1 MIISKELR
9 GMKMEKES
17 GAQKAMH
24 GLRRDAAGFVWPWRL
39 FEIGGRFADGLQ
51 MIGKASKVSSWDF
64 CQTQKLYIYIH

>member
-24 GLRRDAAGFVWPWRL
+24 GLCRDAVGFAWPWRL
-39 FEIGGRFADGLQ
+39 FEIGGRFADDWLGRQ
-51 MIGKASKVSSWDF
+51 SA
-64 CQTQKLYIYIH
+64 TNA